1 MGKPASKPA
10 KVSGASKA
18 GATSETTGPHH
29 GRLQRLAGML
39 TPEKLDV
46 LLVTNPLDV
55 AYLTGFLG
63 GDSYLLISDA
73 KAKPVLISDFRYHE
87 ELQPHANL
95 IQIVI
100 RKRSMSEA
108 VIDELSRQKIGRLGI
123 QSDHMTVG
131 ELNSLA
137 NAVSKAG
144 LKTSLAPVSGLIS
157 KMRAIKDETEIKLI
171 RKAAKIQEKALEEII
186 RKIKPGKTELE
197 IAGRLEAEMK
207 SLGSREPGFQSIVAA
222 GANGS
227 LPHYRPQNVKVR
239 KNDALLIDWGAVYQG
254 YHSDMTRVFALGK
267 WPKKIKE
274 IYTIVL
280 DAQEAAAAAL
290 APGKSTSDIDAIARN
305 HIKKAGYGDYFG
317 HGLGHGIGFNGHE
330 EPRLT
335 NMLAGSILQPGHV
348 VTVEPGIYLPGIGGV
363 RIEDDYVITDK
374 GAENLCSL
382 PKDLDWAT
390 I

>member
-1 MGKPASKPA
+1 MAKSVSKSGTKVPAATPET
-10 KVSGASKA
+10 VS
-18 GATSETTGPHH
+18 PHQ
-29 GRLQRLAGML
+29 GRLKRLAGML
-39 TPEKLDV
+39 TPEKLDF
-46 LLVTNPLDV
+46 LMVTNPLDV

-63 GDSYLLISDA
+63 GDSYLLVAGDRS
-73 KAKPVLISDFRYHE
+73 KPILISDFRYQE
-87 ELQPHANL
+87 ELQPHAHL
-95 IQIVI
+95 VQIVI

-108 VIDELSRQKIGRLGI
+108 VIDELARHKVGRLGI
-123 QSDHMTVG
+123 QADHMTVG
-131 ELNSLA
+131 ELNNLTA
-137 NAVSKAG
+137 AIRKVAV
-144 LKTSLAPVSGLIS
+144 KTTLAPVSGLVG

-197 IAGRLEAEMK
+197 VAGRLEAEMK

-227 LPHYRPQNVKVR
+227 LPHYRPQDVKIR
-239 KNDALLIDWGAVYQG
+239 KNEALLIDWGAVYQG

-274 IYTIVL
+274 IYSIVL

-290 APGKSTSDIDAIARN
+290 APGKSTTDIDAIARN

>member
-1 MGKPASKPA
+1 MAKSVSKSGTKVPAATPET
-10 KVSGASKA
+10 VS
-18 GATSETTGPHH
+18 PHQ
-29 GRLQRLAGML
+29 GRLKRLAGML
-39 TPEKLDV
+39 TPEKLDF
-46 LLVTNPLDV
+46 LMVTNPLDV

-63 GDSYLLISDA
+63 GDSYLLVPGDRS
-73 KAKPVLISDFRYHE
+73 KPILISDFRYQE
-87 ELQPHANL
+87 ELQPHAHL
-95 IQIVI
+95 VQIVI

-108 VIDELSRQKIGRLGI
+108 VIDELARHKVGRLGI
-123 QSDHMTVG
+123 QADHMTVG
-131 ELNSLA
+131 ELNNLTA
-137 NAVSKAG
+137 AIRKVAV
-144 LKTSLAPVSGLIS
+144 KTTLAPVSGLVG

-197 IAGRLEAEMK
+197 VAGRLEAEMK
-207 SLGSREPGFQSIVAA
+207 ALGSREPGFQSIVAA

-227 LPHYRPQNVKVR
+227 LPHYRPQDVKIR
-239 KNDALLIDWGAVYQG
+239 KNEALLIDWGAVYQG

-274 IYTIVL
+274 IYSIVL

-290 APGKSTSDIDAIARN
+290 APGKSTTDIDAIARN

-382 PKDLDWAT
+382 PKDMDWAT